1 MTSENSAELRASWV
15 KACTLCADKSDSD
28 AFPEEAAIQSW
39 FCRDKPRNLR
49 PNANIGPKIKGT
61 IKRTKPVSFGEVQS
75 IMINPPDIISIFRS
89 IQLAEDPITDK
100 INVVSVVMRLRT
112 SPVINFSKYAGDMP
126 IMRTKMALRKSA
138 TTRSPRRVTT

>member
-15 KACTLCADKSDSD
+15 KACTVCADKSDSD
-28 AFPEEAAIQSW
+28 ALPEEAAIQSW

-61 IKRTKPVSFGEVQS
+61 INRTKPVSFGEVQS
-75 IMINPPDIISIFRS
+75 IMINPPDIISILRS
-89 IQLAEDPITDK
+89 IQLAEDPMTDK

-112 SPVINFSKYAGDMP
+112 SPVINFSK
-126 IMRTKMALRKSA
+126 
-138 TTRSPRRVTT
+138 